1 MTPNLL
7 RQPSC
12 PFRIFDR
19 HTHTHTHTLPL
30 RELLLLASVL
40 RFQNHRALCS
50 YPRLP
55 PHSVGCSGPS
65 RLGGGVTFISLN
77 ALEHSQLMGPR
88 CSLNFLRFQAVGWFC
103 SFCGASFPAASLP
116 MWFRPGLHHL
126 REHGPSGMEDP
137 GRSWRPESHR
147 RSAGK
152 CHETPLHVHVTVPD
166 SCFVP
171 GGFYERRTTPKGT
184 MSMKQES
191 HAVASVNHSE
201 HVATPVLGPCPSVSR
216 GRECRY

>member
-1 MTPNLL
+1 M
-7 RQPSC
+7 
-12 PFRIFDR
+12 
-19 HTHTHTHTLPL
+19 
-30 RELLLLASVL
+30 
-40 RFQNHRALCS
+40 
-50 YPRLP
+50 
-55 PHSVGCSGPS
+55 
-65 RLGGGVTFISLN
+65 TFISLN
-77 ALEHSQLMGPR
+77 ALEHSQLMEPR
-88 CSLNFLRFQAVGWFC
+88 CSLNFLRFQPLAGSAPSVAHPSPPRAC
-103 SFCGASFPAASLP
+103 QCGFALVYTTSENTGQAEWKIL
-116 MWFRPGLHHL
+116 
-126 REHGPSGMEDP
+126 EDP

-201 HVATPVLGPCPSVSR
+201 HVATPVPGPCPSVSR

>member
-1 MTPNLL
+1 MLL
-7 RQPSC
+7 K
-12 PFRIFDR
+12 
-19 HTHTHTHTLPL
+19 
-30 RELLLLASVL
+30 LLEV
-40 RFQNHRALCS
+40 
-50 YPRLP
+50 P
-55 PHSVGCSGPS
+55 
-65 RLGGGVTFISLN
+65 
-77 ALEHSQLMGPR
+77 
-88 CSLNFLRFQAVGWFC
+88 AVGWFC
-103 SFCGASFPAASLP
+103 SFCDASFPAASLP

-137 GRSWRPESHR
+137 GRSWQPESHR

-201 HVATPVLGPCPSVSR
+201 HVATPVPGPCLSVSR
-216 GRECRY
+216 GRECRYYALSQNAAGCHQRPRSLASLSLQFAITPTQHSMDLILPPFCSCLPGFLWTPQGCGV

>member
-1 MTPNLL
+1 M
-7 RQPSC
+7 
-12 PFRIFDR
+12 
-19 HTHTHTHTLPL
+19 LPL

-40 RFQNHRALCS
+40 QFQNHRALCS

-137 GRSWRPESHR
+137 GRSWQPESHR

-184 MSMKQES
+184 NYVYEARVPCCGFRES
-191 HAVASVNHSE
+191 FRARCHSRAGTLPKR
-201 HVATPVLGPCPSVSR
+201 VQG
-216 GRECRY
+216 